1 MGLDMYLVKV
11 TGKVIPDEVKDE
23 VADYIDQQ
31 IGATVIFEDYTMEE
45 ELNEFKRMTFEICQ
59 IIEEKALKVKTEE
72 VGYWRKANQIHN
84 WFVNHVQNGVDDC
97 GSYLVTKEQLQELYY
112 TVDVVMLN
120 PERAMEL
127 LPTRPGFF
135 FGSCDYDEYYYR
147 DLSQTA
153 EILDSI
159 LTYTN
164 FELETIEY
172 QSSW

>member
-11 TGKVIPDEVKDE
+11 TGKVIPDEVKAE

-45 ELNEFKRMTFEICQ
+45 ELNEFKRMSLEICQ
-59 IIEEKALKVKTEE
+59 IIEEKVLKVKTEE

-97 GSYLVTKEQLQELYY
+97 GSYLVTKKQLQELYD
-112 TVDVVMLN
+112 TVDAVMLN

-135 FGSCDYDEYYYR
+135 FGSYDYDEYYYR

-159 LTYTN
+159 LTHTN
-164 FELETIEY
+164 FETETIKY